1 MDCMPFQM
9 MMRIVVKYSSL
20 FIPFQANHDLTQ
32 RGRIG
37 TGPENTIVCQLTL
50 NSTETSISESVSSIL
65 SIDFINKVS
74 LKWFFV
80 MANFGGKSRQT

>member
-37 TGPENTIVCQLTL
+37 TGPENTISQLTL

-65 SIDFINKVS
+65 SIK
-74 LKWFFV
+74 
-80 MANFGGKSRQT
+80 

>member
-37 TGPENTIVCQLTL
+37 TGP
-50 NSTETSISESVSSIL
+50 
-65 SIDFINKVS
+65 KVS
-74 LKWFFV
+74 PKWVFLSWPILEENQGRREKIRGFYD
-80 MANFGGKSRQT
+80 